1 MPQIMEK
8 LDRTAEEQ
16 LGRDLQL
23 FQRVEDG
30 AADYGWRLWEA
41 DTAAVVLGRFGNTA
55 TDVLERHCQRDG
67 VPVVRRCS
75 GGGAVVVGRGCLNFA
90 VAFALPVHPEL
101 ADVAR
106 SFSIVLH
113 RIARALTVEG
123 LSIEGGTDLVVGGRK
138 VSGNAQRRGRRA
150 VLHHGTLLYDFDP
163 MLAARYLREP
173 RRQPTYREH
182 RPHTDFMGC
191 LRIPRDLLT
200 ARLSEG
206 FAVPAHRNLT
216 NRSWLHEDLAALPGD
231 SVAQAGRAFQARRL
245 SEDTCRTV
253 GTGARPGSD

>member
-8 LDRTAEEQ
+8 LDGTAAQQ

-41 DTAAVVLGRFGNTA
+41 DTAAVVLGRFGNAA
-55 TDVLERHCQRDG
+55 TEVFEPHCHRDG

-90 VAFALPVHPEL
+90 LVFALPAHPEL
-101 ADVAR
+101 VDVGR

-113 RIARALTVEG
+113 RIAGLLTIEG
-123 LSIEGGTDLVVGGRK
+123 LSVAGGTDLVVGGRK

-150 VLHHGTLLYDFDP
+150 LLHHGTLLYHFDP
-163 MLAARYLREP
+163 MVAARYLREP
-173 RRQPTYREH
+173 RRQPDYRQR
-182 RPHTDFMGC
+182 RPHIDFMGC
-191 LRIPRDLLT
+191 LPVPRDALT
-200 ARLSEG
+200 ARLSKG
-206 FAVPAHRNLT
+206 
-216 NRSWLHEDLAALPGD
+216 LA
-231 SVAQAGRAFQARRL
+231 SL
-245 SEDTCRTV
+245 SPTTEAC
-253 GTGARPGSD
+253 